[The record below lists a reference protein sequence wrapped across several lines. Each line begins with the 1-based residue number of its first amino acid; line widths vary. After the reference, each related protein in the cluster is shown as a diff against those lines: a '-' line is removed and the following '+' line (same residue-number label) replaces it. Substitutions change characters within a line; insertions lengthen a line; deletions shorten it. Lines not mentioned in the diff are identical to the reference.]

1 MYNFKREL
9 ENVLVDAKRTLNNIM
24 TEIETERDSTLKK
37 MLGNIL
43 NDKHTE
49 DMTIDEIKNRLNEFR
64 KLYKLIKSDVDKA
77 DHKKIAESII
87 KIFKS
92 DAIREVKKIK
102 KPSTIFRNDYI
113 LYEITRTVTLFS
125 HALVARG
132 LYGAHPLTRKIS
144 PNSRVYV
151 ESEEFNILKMLLTDR
166 LSSEI
171 MQYFNKDDVELSF
184 YIVNGIAGGKI
195 GKRIMLRISI
205 KS

>member
-1 MYNFKREL
+1 MYNLKREL
-9 ENVLVDAKRTLNNIM
+9 ENALVDAKKTLNNIM
-24 TEIETERDSTLKK
+24 TEIETERDSTLKE

-43 NDKHTE
+43 NDEHTE
-49 DMTIDEIKNRLNEFR
+49 DMTIDEIKNKLNEFR

-92 DAIREVKKIK
+92 DVIREVKKIK
-102 KPSTIFRNDYI
+102 KPTTIFRNDYI
-113 LYEITRTVTLFS
+113 LYEITRTETLFS
-125 HALVARG
+125 HALVAIG
-132 LYGAHPLTRKIS
+132 LYGAHPLIRKMS

-151 ESEEFNILKMLLTDR
+151 EREEFNIFKMLLADR